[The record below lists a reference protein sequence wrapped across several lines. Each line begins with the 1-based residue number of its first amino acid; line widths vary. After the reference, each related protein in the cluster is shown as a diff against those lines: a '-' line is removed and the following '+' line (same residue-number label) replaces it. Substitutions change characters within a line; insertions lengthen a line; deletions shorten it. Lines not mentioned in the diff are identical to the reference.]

1 MKSRKAEMGM
11 GTLILFIAM
20 ILVAAVAASVLISTT
35 GTLQNK
41 ALSTG
46 KATASEVGTSLN
58 VVQIYAEDGSN
69 QDVEEFTTVLK
80 LNSGSEPIRFE
91 DLLLSMNLMN
101 TSADYTYNDSI
112 DCSNTSNTT
121 AGGTFGIDYS
131 IVGPNNMT
139 GYLTRGDVVKICY
152 EAPRS
157 VGESERVIISLIP
170 KVGSTRVIDMGL
182 PDLMVQ
188 KRIDV
193 FP

>member
-58 VVQIYAEDGSN
+58 VIQIYAEDGTN
-69 QDVEEFTTVLK
+69 QTVENFTTVLK
-80 LNSGSEPIRFE
+80 LNSGSEPMRFE
-91 DLLLSMNLMN
+91 DLLVTMNLMN
-101 TSADYTYNDSI
+101 ASGDYVYDEAV
-112 DCSNTSNTT
+112 DCTGANV
-121 AGGTFGIDYS
+121 AGKFGVGYS

-139 GYLTRGDVVKICY
+139 GYLTRGDVVKVCFNS
-152 EAPRS
+152 PRE
-157 VGESERVIISLIP
+157 VGESERVVFSLIP